1 MGDQGRVLASMRRP
15 ILGSLPRGRF
25 RCGALLPCDGL
36 ASEGAASAAT
46 ASRTRAVHFK
56 GAYHLRLFEAGRS
69 LASQY
74 FTIVL
79 RVAYTV
85 LRVFCNV
92 RTLYNTHS
100 LSYASRLVVLQMQHL
115 WPGSYRFRILQR
127 PGLVWRQRA

>member
-1 MGDQGRVLASMRRP
+1 MGVLASMRRP

-25 RCGALLPCDGL
+25 RCGALLPFDGL
-36 ASEGAASAAT
+36 ASGGAASAAT

-69 LASQY
+69 LASQC
-74 FTIVL
+74 FTI
-79 RVAYTV
+79 V

-100 LSYASRLVVLQMQHL
+100 LSYASRLVVLLMQHL

-127 PGLVWRQRA
+127 PGLAWRQKK